1 MGTNRRFCRLWFVLP
16 VPLWVVACS
25 SEPDFNPGAG
35 AGGRVSSSTSSK
47 SSNAPSS
54 STNGTTA
61 SSGGSKNSSGGA
73 TSEDTAKPSSSNG
86 GTTEENGS
94 EASSKGGS
102 KNGSSTKRRTSI
114 GGSENSSA
122 NPSSGGNS
130 VNWGEGGSRFVA
142 SNVAGAGPT
151 CTNEEK
157 DEGESD
163 VDCGGICAPNTRC
176 EVGKAC
182 VTARDCYT
190 TSCVGAKCAD
200 PLVIIKN
207 AGCVSQTTKCP
218 TIAQD
223 MRVRIQM
230 MNVSGAPLDI
240 KGMEIRYYFTNE
252 AAVAPETTTPETSTP
267 PESSATPE
275 GSAVPESSATPETPA
290 VPTET
295 PVAPGAEARVD
306 DNSFSTIKGGAYT
319 VSIVKMK
326 TATATADHYISIK
339 ITGGTIAA
347 DLNRVCD
354 RSAAATDCA
363 ELEMNI
369 HTVNYAKGTF
379 DPSNDYS
386 FVPASGY
393 VNNGNI
399 TVHKGD
405 DILWGTPPA

>member
-1 MGTNRRFCRLWFVLP
+1 MGTNRRFSRLWFVLP

-25 SEPDFNPGAG
+25 SEPAFNPGSSI
-35 AGGRVSSSTSSK
+35 GGRASNATSSASSST
-47 SSNAPSS
+47 
-54 STNGTTA
+54 TNTTNKNTTA
-61 SSGGSKNSSGGA
+61 NSGGSKNSSGGA
-73 TSEDTAKPSSSNG
+73 TGNDTSQQNSSSGGVEDTGSDASSNG
-86 GTTEENGS
+86 G
-94 EASSKGGS
+94 SK
-102 KNGSSTKRRTSI
+102 SSTKRRTSS
-114 GGSENSSA
+114 GGSENTLV
-122 NPSSGGNS
+122 NPSSGGNT

-142 SNVAGAGPT
+142 TNVAGAGPT
-151 CTNEEK
+151 CTNQEK

-176 EVGKAC
+176 EVGSAC
-182 VTARDCYT
+182 FTARDCYSG
-190 TSCVGAKCAD
+190 SCVGEKCAT

-218 TIAQD
+218 VVAQD

-252 AAVAPETTTPETSTP
+252 AAVAPETPTDPVTPVDPEVPAS
-267 PESSATPE
+267 PESSAVPAA
-275 GSAVPESSATPETPA
+275 SAEVPPETPTA
-290 VPTET
+290 
-295 PVAPGAEARVD
+295 VAPGAEARVD
-306 DNSFSTIKGGAYT
+306 DNSFSTIKGGAFT
-319 VSIVKMK
+319 VSIVKME

-347 DLNRVCD
+347 DVNRVCD

-369 HTVNYAKGTF
+369 HTVNYAKGSF

-393 VNNGNI
+393 VNNLNI